1 MQERMSTKTLLRR
14 RKIKQLAE
22 DILALSLSFP
32 LPGQSYFG
40 EKSRKRLLPD
50 EFLGSR

>member
-22 DILALSLSFP
+22 DI
-32 LPGQSYFG
+32 FG
-40 EKSRKRLLPD
+40 VVVIFSAAGAILLWG
-50 EFLGSR
+50 EIAQAIIAR